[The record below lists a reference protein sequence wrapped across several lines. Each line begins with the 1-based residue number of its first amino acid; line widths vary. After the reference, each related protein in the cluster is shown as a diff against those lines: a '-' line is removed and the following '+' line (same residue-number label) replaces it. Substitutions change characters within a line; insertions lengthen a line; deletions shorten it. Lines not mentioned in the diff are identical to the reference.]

1 MQTKARDVGN
11 RGIGEA
17 HYITRFVVPPMESR
31 VDVVDT
37 SVCVVGILRF
47 WHYIPHYIT
56 TDMSPSFGGFLWN
69 VPFSVCNKK
78 YGDISLSS
86 DGVAEGCD
94 IATWIYVSSS
104 GVCVLFICFL
114 GLSDPPNTPDTI
126 RMCTPTHK
134 TQFVLRYVTKKRKG
148 VSTNRDASH
157 HSLAHEHSYRWGKL

>member
-1 MQTKARDVGN
+1 VGN

-94 IATWIYVSSS
+94 IAAWIYVSSS
-104 GVCVLFICFL
+104 GVCVYFL
-114 GLSDPPNTPDTI
+114 YVFLDYPIHRTPRHDSHVYTNTQNSVRVT
-126 RMCTPTHK
+126 
-134 TQFVLRYVTKKRKG
+134 LRYKKKKG
-148 VSTNRDASH
+148 CVYQQRCKSPQPRA
-157 HSLAHEHSYRWGKL
+157 